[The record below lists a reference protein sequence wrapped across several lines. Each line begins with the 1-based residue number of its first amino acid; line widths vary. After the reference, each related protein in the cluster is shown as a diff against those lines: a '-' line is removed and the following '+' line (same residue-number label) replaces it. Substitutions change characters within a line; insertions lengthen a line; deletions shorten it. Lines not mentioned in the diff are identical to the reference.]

1 MSETVAAGGFGEVGV
16 GKIREEWKE
25 EAFSVQGWQAKRYL
39 CEIT

>member
-25 EAFSVQGWQAKRYL
+25 AFLVQGWQTKRYL